1 MVKPKSISMITK
13 KDYEADLRKFRDFC
27 RKNPFLI
34 GCYVYV
40 LVDPRGEREQVFY
53 VGKGTNDRMFQ
64 HVLES
69 FNCGYP
75 QRDALS
81 SNLS

>member
-1 MVKPKSISMITK
+1 MIAKT
-13 KDYEADLRKFRDFC
+13 DYEADLRKFRDFC

-53 VGKGTNDRMFQ
+53 VGKGTNDRMF
-64 HVLES
+64 
-69 FNCGYP
+69 
-75 QRDALS
+75 
-81 SNLS
+81 